1 MINKYQRQKFW
12 PKLNDLYFV
21 FLYICHS
28 GLVVRALDLG
38 PEVPGSNL
46 LLEATKFPP
55 STYSQTECMLNST
68 ILKEQ

>member
-1 MINKYQRQKFW
+1 MLSYYFLHLCHLW
-12 PKLNDLYFV
+12 HCDLCP
-21 FLYICHS
+21 YICHS